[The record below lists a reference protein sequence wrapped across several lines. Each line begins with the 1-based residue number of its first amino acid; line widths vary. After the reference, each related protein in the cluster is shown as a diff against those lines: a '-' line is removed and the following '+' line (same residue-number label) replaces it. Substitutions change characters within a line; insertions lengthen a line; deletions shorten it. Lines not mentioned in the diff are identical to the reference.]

1 MKSNDYYE
9 ILGVSKN
16 ATDDEIQ
23 RAYRKMARKYHP
35 DVNKDKDADKR
46 FKELGE
52 ARDVLKDPEKRKLYD
67 LYGRNWQQERDRPP
81 PHYRSSKVET
91 GRGGFSKSFRF
102 GNENFGESAD
112 FDDILESLFEKSRGD
127 KAGRVPPG
135 YAEAGRA
142 SEVEITIS
150 LADVFHGASKNL
162 TLQSYELGSDGKMR
176 PVTKTL
182 QVKIPKGIT
191 DGAVIRLAGQGE
203 KGRERG
209 SAGDLLLR
217 IHIAPDA
224 RFRTD
229 GHDLYTVVAVS
240 PWEAVLGAGIP
251 VQTMEGTVTLSVPSG
266 SQNGRR
272 LRLRGK
278 GLPTRSGSAGD
289 IIVELEVR
297 LPDHLT
303 GEEERLFLA
312 MAKASKFNP
321 RLKTVQRAGSRN
333 NG

>member
-1 MKSNDYYE
+1 MTSMAETGSRKE
-9 ILGVSKN
+9 
-16 ATDDEIQ
+16 TDRHRIT
-23 RAYRKMARKYHP
+23 AA
-35 DVNKDKDADKR
+35 A
-46 FKELGE
+46 
-52 ARDVLKDPEKRKLYD
+52 KRK
-67 LYGRNWQQERDRPP
+67 QE
-81 PHYRSSKVET
+81 E
-91 GRGGFSKSFRF
+91 
-102 GNENFGESAD
+102 AD
-112 FDDILESLFEKSRGD
+112 FPNRFVSATKILVNLLILMTFW
-127 KAGRVPPG
+127 KAFLRNPEVIKREECHP
-135 YAEAGRA
+135 ATKRQAGLARL
-142 SEVEITIS
+142 EITIS

-162 TLQSYELGSDGKMR
+162 TLQSYELGSDGKMQ
-176 PVTKTL
+176 PVTRTL

-203 KGRERG
+203 KARGRG

-217 IHIAPDA
+217 IHIAPDS
-224 RFRTD
+224 RFRPD